1 MLCAPDLSPP
11 SKKMV
16 IGFNG
21 ILTDGIIDGSCHRT
35 LLGPNSVASAD
46 QTALGLYNRLK
57 IESFA

>member
-1 MLCAPDLSPP
+1 
-11 SKKMV
+11 MV

-21 ILTDGIIDGSCHRT
+21 ILTDGLIDGSYHRT
-35 LLGPNSVASAD
+35 LLEPNSVASAD